1 MTPLKEVEVSRTDCI
16 PQYRSD
22 PKGYSPEKIVHPR
35 TSSLREKWTGLK
47 VSPSSMA
54 GDAQVNCCCSVVK
67 SFLTLCDLKDC
78 ISPVFTVLHYLLA
91 FAQIDSVHGILQAR
105 ILEWFAIPFS
115 RGSSWPRNQTQAFCI
130 AGRFFTIWATREAL
144 RERVPLASAVGIT
157 VLLHSKGNPSPPFRK
172 IRIVHLWGHHTSGTW
187 IQKEWC
193 FHILSG
199 RRFQAR
205 ILLFVKLLIKNEGK
219 NQEILK
225 FLIS

>member
-1 MTPLKEVEVSRTDCI
+1 MWHLLKEVEVNRTDLI

-47 VSPSSMA
+47 VSPSSLA
-54 GDAQVNCCCSVVK
+54 GDVQVKCCSVVK

-78 ISPVFTVLHYLLA
+78 STPVFAVLHYVLA
-91 FAQIDSVHGILQAR
+91 FAQIDSVYWILQVR
-105 ILEWFAIPFS
+105 ILEWFAILFS
-115 RGSSWPRNQTQAFCI
+115 RGSSWPRNQTQVFCI
-130 AGRFFTIWATREAL
+130 AGRFFTIWAIRKA
-144 RERVPLASAVGIT
+144 PFPSAIGIT
-157 VLLHSKGNPSPPFRK
+157 VLLQSKGNPSPPFRK

-187 IQKEWC
+187 IQKERC

-205 ILLFVKLLIKNEGK
+205 ILLFVKLFIKNEGK